1 MCIRDRAK
9 IYIKAGNGGSG
20 SASFRREKF
29 IEFGGPDGGDGGK
42 GGSII
47 LKVDKQLTTLQDV
60 SYNRHYKAQRGQH
73 GLGKNMHGKS
83 GKDLILKV
91 PPGTTVKNQLTDQVV
106 VDMIEQNFEYV
117 ICKGGNGGFGNARF
131 KTSTKQ
137 APRKAQPGVEGESG
151 IFEIELKVLADV
163 GLVGLPNAGKSTL
176 LSSFSSA
183 RPKVADYPFTT
194 LKPNLG
200 IVKYG
205 EYESF
210 VMADIPGLIK
220 GASLGKGL
228 GHQFLRHIERNRIHI
243 YLIDCMEENPYD
255 IYITLKNEL
264 KNFNKDLIKKNDDIP
279 SIASGIFGYIGYDF
293 VANIEDLPKEKIDEF
308 DVPDSI
314 LLRPSITVVFDKE
327 LKEILICKAV
337 WYVDGVDADN
347 AYNFAIDE
355 INLSLIHI

>member
-1 MCIRDRAK
+1 MFIDFTK
-9 IYIKAGNGGSG
+9 IDISAGNGGSG
-20 SASFRREKF
+20 AVSFRREKF
-29 IEFGGPDGGDGGK
+29 IPKGGPDGGDGGR
-42 GGSII
+42 GGHVIF
-47 LKVDKQLTTLQDV
+47 KVDTNLHTLQDIR
-60 SYNRHYKAQRGQH
+60 YRRRYKAENGHPGRGSNKT
-73 GLGKNMHGKS
+73 GKN
-83 GKDLILKV
+83 GKDVVILV
-91 PPGTTVKNQLTDQVV
+91 PAGSVIRKKGSKDIIIDLTVNG
-106 VDMIEQNFEYV
+106 QNYI
-117 ICKGGNGGFGNARF
+117 ICNGGQGGKGNARF

-176 LSSFSSA
+176 LSSISSA

-243 YLIDCMEENPYD
+243 YLIDCMEHNPYD
-255 IYITLKNEL
+255 VYITLKNEL
-264 KNFNKDLIKKNDDIP
+264 KNFNEDLIKKP
-279 SIASGIFGYIGYDF
+279 SLICRTKSDLKQELSPQWSDF
-293 VANIEDLPKEKIDEF
+293 NEKIYDI
-308 DVPDSI
+308 SS
-314 LLRPSITVVFDKE
+314 LTKE
-327 LKEILICKAV
+327 
-337 WYVDGVDADN
+337 GVD
-347 AYNFAIDE
+347 E
-355 INLSLIHI
+355 LIHSLVDVLNNN